1 MEEIRNWLDD
11 KRRDYMTGVML
22 LSKFAPGQRMIPNF
36 LKMAVSPSQ
45 YYKEKLIYELEK
57 ICPRRKIVKPT
68 TLPKIV
74 YNPGD
79 PRAPEIKIVQQPV
92 ILSTKIIPEGAK
104 ELHKEHS
111 FVHEQLR
118 NAKSDA
124 MRLKCAKRIMQE
136 IIPSLDALYQGK
148 ELIQSMPIVEIP
160 IEQLSPLDI
169 HKKIANIR
177 TSISKTKAKIAQ
189 GRPELLEKL
198 NEYTQALHLLM
209 KTQSNATK

>member
-11 KRRDYMTGVML
+11 KRRDYLAGVML

-68 TLPKIV
+68 PLPKIV

-79 PRAPEIKIVQQPV
+79 PRAPEIMIAEKPR
-92 ILSTKIIPEGAK
+92 LENTKEIPEGAK

-111 FVHEQLR
+111 FVHEKMR

-124 MRLKCAKRIMQE
+124 MRLKCAKKIMQE
-136 IIPSLDALYQGK
+136 IIPALDALYQGK
-148 ELIQSMPIVEIP
+148 QIEKTPQIVEIP
-160 IEQLSPLDI
+160 IEQLSPLNI
-169 HKKIANIR
+169 HKKIANLR
-177 TSISKTKAKIAQ
+177 TNISKLKGKITQ
-189 GRPELLEKL
+189 GRTELQEKL
-198 NEYTQALHLLM
+198 NECNKGLELLL
-209 KTQSNATK
+209 KIQSNATE